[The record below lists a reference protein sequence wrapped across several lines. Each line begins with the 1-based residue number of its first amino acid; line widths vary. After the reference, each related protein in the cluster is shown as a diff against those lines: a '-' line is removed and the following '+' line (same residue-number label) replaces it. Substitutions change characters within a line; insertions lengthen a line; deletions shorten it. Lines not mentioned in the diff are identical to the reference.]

1 MIGAD
6 TGNVVALRP
15 DTERRTVGG
24 SRTAN
29 DETRGRKHLTRDEVQ
44 QAMKVA
50 RQGTRNGER
59 DALMIRLAFEHGLRA
74 SELVGLKWQSI
85 NFSEQTIS
93 VQRAKGSV
101 SGTHPLQGET
111 LRALRRY
118 HRSLDKPIVGTL
130 FSSERGA
137 PLSVDGFRRLFGRI
151 TLKALGVQWNPHA
164 LRHACGVHLINSG
177 TDIRTVQS
185 YMGHSNIQNTV
196 LYTALSG
203 RQFEH
208 LAF

>member
-1 MIGAD
+1 MSDAVS
-6 TGNVVALRP
+6 GNVVTLRP
-15 DTERRTVGG
+15 TTERRTVGG

-29 DETRGRKHLTRDEVQ
+29 DETRGRKHLTRDEVMQ
-44 QAMKVA
+44 VMKVA
-50 RQGTRNGER
+50 RRGKRNGER

-74 SELVGLKWQSI
+74 SELVGLKWQAL
-85 NFSEQTIS
+85 NFSEQTLA

-118 HRSLDKPIVGTL
+118 HRNQGKPVVGSIFT
-130 FSSERGA
+130 SERGA
-137 PLSVDGFRRLFGRI
+137 PLSVDGFRRLFGRLTI
-151 TLKALGVQWNPHA
+151 KALGVQWHPHA

-185 YMGHSNIQNTV
+185 YMGHANIQNTV

-203 RQFEH
+203 KQFEH
-208 LAF
+208 LTF